1 MEGMYGASFAARVK
15 ERARILLLENKG
27 YLTPRDEFTVTSV
40 IEAIAEE
47 LKRIGVIEE
56 DEVEQETESD

>member
-1 MEGMYGASFAARVK
+1 MESWHGASFAARVK

-27 YLTPRDEFTVTSV
+27 FLTPRDEFTVTSV
-40 IEAIAEE
+40 IDAIAEE

-56 DEVEQETESD
+56 DEVERETESD

>member
-1 MEGMYGASFAARVK
+1 MEGMYGASFASRAK

-27 YLTPRDEFTVTSV
+27 YLTPRDEFTIISV
-40 IEAIAEE
+40 IEAISEE

-56 DEVEQETESD
+56 DEVERETESD